1 MATVTSPIPMD
12 LTEVFT
18 VFKKFVVAYDFSTSA
33 ETALEYA
40 LDLAARQNA
49 EVILVHAQDRQAV
62 AVGAAKEAT
71 QNIPLDLGERLE
83 LIAESSRKQGISA
96 KWLLKTGSTAEA
108 LSRVVDDL
116 RPDMLFLGAYGNNRL
131 DRKVLGSTAES
142 FLRTLPCPVI
152 TIGPKAVKRNV
163 EPDHPIKMIC
173 PIDFP
178 EDLHERLRIIARL
191 AKALCADVEL
201 VHAVDVCHEYSRPHS
216 AADIQFEF
224 DLWVSRLLQEGVVAQ
239 STLLYGTPECVI
251 SDRAQA
257 VNADYILF
265 GLHKGLF
272 SSYFRKSL
280 VAKVIK
286 NAHCATLTY
295 AQTVRANLRDIEQ

>member
-1 MATVTSPIPMD
+1 MRYLVKGGSP
-12 LTEVFT
+12 
-18 VFKKFVVAYDFSTSA
+18 
-33 ETALEYA
+33 
-40 LDLAARQNA
+40 
-49 EVILVHAQDRQAV
+49 
-62 AVGAAKEAT
+62 
-71 QNIPLDLGERLE
+71 
-83 LIAESSRKQGISA
+83 
-96 KWLLKTGSTAEA
+96 AEA
-108 LSRVVDDL
+108 LSQVVAEL
-116 RPDMLFLGAYGNNRL
+116 QPDILFLGAYGNDRL

-142 FLRTLPCPVI
+142 LLRTLPCPVV
-152 TIGPKAVKRNV
+152 TIGPKAVKRIV
-163 EPDHPIKMIC
+163 EPDRPIKMIC

-191 AKALCADVEL
+191 AKTLRADIEL

-224 DLWVSRLLQEGVVAQ
+224 DLWVGRLLQEGVVAQ

-251 SDRAQA
+251 SERAQA
-257 VNADYILF
+257 VKADYILF
-265 GLHKGLF
+265 GLHKVGLF

-286 NAHCATLTY
+286 NAPCATLTY